1 MDFSSLAET
10 RSSVSMRAKEHSG
23 RPRRHPPWLSSRCLG
38 PQPAGPVGPLQMQ
51 QNLFRLQGWHG
62 ARRCYYAMLRR
73 PLRHSL
79 PRGPLGGLG
88 FPPAA
93 AAPRLPPW
101 TACLPPPPPPQRE
114 AVRGNPAEATLP
126 ARLRGAGYRGGTR
139 RRWNFQPPP
148 CDVAPAVWGGTCNKR
163 MHGRHLRLIV
173 RERES
178 RRGRANLRRF
188 CLHMCA
194 APLCAGTNGAAG
206 RFAVKLCQAPFSSL
220 SSLPPVAE
228 GTQ

>member
-1 MDFSSLAET
+1 MLCCAARFGTHTPVARWADWAFHWPLLRRASLPGLPAC
-10 RSSVSMRAKEHSG
+10 RR
-23 RPRRHPPWLSSRCLG
+23 RRRHNGRI
-38 PQPAGPVGPLQMQ
+38 
-51 QNLFRLQGWHG
+51 
-62 ARRCYYAMLRR
+62 
-73 PLRHSL
+73 
-79 PRGPLGGLG
+79 
-88 FPPAA
+88 
-93 AAPRLPPW
+93 
-101 TACLPPPPPPQRE
+101 
-114 AVRGNPAEATLP
+114 EATLP

-148 CDVAPAVWGGTCNKR
+148 CAVAPAVWGGTCNKR

-206 RFAVKLCQAPFSSL
+206 RFAVKLCPAPFSSL